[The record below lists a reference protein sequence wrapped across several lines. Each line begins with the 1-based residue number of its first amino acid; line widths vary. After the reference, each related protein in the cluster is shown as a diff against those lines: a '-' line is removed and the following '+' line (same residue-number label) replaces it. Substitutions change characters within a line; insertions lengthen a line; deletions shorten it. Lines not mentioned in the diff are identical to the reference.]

1 MKFFY
6 LIILNIIFLSSS
18 FFAEEGYTFQKL
30 YEVEVE
36 LESTDKNSINEGM
49 GEALKELMVK
59 LSGASK
65 INLDQEIKKATSH
78 PEGYI
83 SQYKLSSRN
92 EKIIGTFSFNGET
105 IRKLLSDNSLPL
117 WIGIKPKILL
127 FLPCEEQ
134 LGLIHKDKNSMG
146 QIDELCFQAKRDIV
160 RIGDTRN
167 IIFIKPS
174 LDLTDLRYIDVYQPK
189 SINDFLD
196 KITERYSLSSWIT
209 CFIHD
214 EFGVMMDKPNCLSP
228 DSFQERINI
237 EQTIEIL
244 ATSLSEDFQ
253 LRIDPNLRAEIKL
266 LISGIQ
272 GYSDLV
278 LVEEIIE
285 SNVLVISSNLD
296 SIQGSSIIYQL
307 EIKGSISDLEKLM
320 NVNPHLSQ
328 QQDAQNNLLLE
339 YLFRSKG

>member
-6 LIILNIIFLSSS
+6 LIILNLIFLSSS

-59 LSGASK
+59 LSGASR

-78 PEGYI
+78 PEDYI

-105 IRKLLSDNSLPL
+105 IRKLLSDNSLPM

-214 EFGVMMDKPNCLSP
+214 EFGVLTDEPSCLSP
-228 DSFQERINI
+228 ISQAKTSLI
-237 EQTIEIL
+237 ETVEIL
-244 ATSLSEDFQ
+244 ANELSKDFQ
-253 LRIDPNLRAEIKL
+253 LNVNPNLRNEVKL
-266 LISGIQ
+266 LISGVNK
-272 GYSDLV
+272 YTDLV
-278 LVEEIIE
+278 LMEEVLQ
-285 SNVLVISSNLD
+285 SNALVISYSLN
-296 SIQGSSIIYQL
+296 SIKGSSITYKV
-307 EIKGSISDLEKLM
+307 EIIGQITDLEKLM
-320 NVNPHLSQ
+320 NTNPILLNQ
-328 QQDAQNNLLLE
+328 QSSKDKGELE
-339 YLFRSKG
+339 YFFRGKG